1 MSLLNTTLQTI
12 IVRLRDMSGNV
23 TPQKLHNRVF
33 DAYEA
38 KSLVFEAI
46 SLEQQAVM
54 RQYGGKIPAAHPVGN
69 PTLINS
75 WSDLVRIHK
84 DSNLYQLLPRRAR
97 SNESYS
103 VLHAI
108 CASNGSPFK
117 MEHRVDPIDYKFVFR
132 AADFE
137 ERTKFN
143 TQNQD
148 KVPATI
154 WFDGLLKAPTASG
167 LLSFHHSLS
176 PAHVN
181 ALAGTEQFLRQWIK
195 NPTDGDRHRQLKQ
208 LYSELLRNPVMLFL
222 GCNTAPGREI
232 INYSRS
238 KNIFIYARKGL
249 HYVYHA

>member
-54 RQYGGKIPAAHPVGN
+54 RQCGGKIPHAHPVGN
-69 PTLINS
+69 PILINS
-75 WSDLVRIHK
+75 WADLVRIHK
-84 DSNLYQLLPRRAR
+84 NTNLYQLLPRRAR

-103 VLHAI
+103 VLQAI

-143 TQNQD
+143 TQSQD
-148 KVPATI
+148 KVPANI
-154 WFDGLLKAPTASG
+154 WFDGLLKAPTASA
-167 LLSFHHSLS
+167 LLSYHHSLS

-181 ALAGTEQFLRQWIK
+181 AIAGTEQFLKQWIK
-195 NPTDGDRHRQLKQ
+195 NPTDGDRHRHLKQ
-208 LYSELLRNPVMLFL
+208 LYSELFRQPVMLFL
-222 GCNTAPGREI
+222 GCHTAPGREI

-238 KNIFIYARKGL
+238 KNIFIYGRKGL
-249 HYVYHA
+249 QYVYHA

>member
-12 IVRLRDMSGNV
+12 IIRLRDMSGNV
-23 TPQKLHNRVF
+23 IPQKLHNRVF

-46 SLEQQAVM
+46 SAEQQAVM
-54 RQYGGKIPAAHPVGN
+54 KQHGGRIPPMHPVGY
-69 PTLINS
+69 PTLVNS
-75 WSDLVRIHK
+75 WSELVALHK
-84 DSNLYQLLPRRAR
+84 DTNLYQLLPRRAR

-103 VLHAI
+103 VLQAI
-108 CASNGSPFK
+108 CASTGSPFK

-132 AADFE
+132 AADFD

-143 TQNQD
+143 TQSQD
-148 KVPATI
+148 KVPQTI
-154 WFDGLLKAPTASG
+154 WFDGLLKAPKASAF
-167 LLSFHHSLS
+167 LSFHHSLS

-181 ALAGTEQFLRQWIK
+181 ALAGTHQFLKDWVK
-195 NPTDGDRHRQLKQ
+195 YPSEGDRHRQIKQ
-208 LYSELLRNPVMLFL
+208 LYSEMFRHPVMLFL

-232 INYSRS
+232 INYSKS
-238 KNIFIYARKGL
+238 KNIFIYGRKGV